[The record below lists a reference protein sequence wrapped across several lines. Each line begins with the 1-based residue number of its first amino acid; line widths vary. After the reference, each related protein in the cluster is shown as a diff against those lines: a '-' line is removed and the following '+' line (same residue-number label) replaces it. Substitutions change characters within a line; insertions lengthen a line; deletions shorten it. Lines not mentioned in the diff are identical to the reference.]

1 MQHSFKF
8 IHKVVIVIVI
18 MIVVT
23 LGLYVMRQT
32 QGFVNTVNLSKSQ
45 INEFNAKWTGYEML
59 QKGSTLKGL
68 FLKLAINAEQN
79 NDNPQMLIDVAYNTT
94 EGSEFNI
101 ITSTVKNLNV
111 SKFREAMGRI
121 DVKHAYTVELI
132 YNEKTG
138 IIIGIIIKNGRND
151 RVDFVPD
158 ES

>member
-68 FLKLAINAEQN
+68 FLKGILK
-79 NDNPQMLIDVAYNTT
+79 LI
-94 EGSEFNI
+94 S
-101 ITSTVKNLNV
+101 LNQD
-111 SKFREAMGRI
+111 RI
-121 DVKHAYTVELI
+121 RAFY
-132 YNEKTG
+132 
-138 IIIGIIIKNGRND
+138 
-151 RVDFVPD
+151 
-158 ES
+158 